1 MSLLL
6 ETPGSARGTGCR
18 PARGGG
24 YRGPVGEVDDD
35 ARAQADAAVAKAW
48 VTGDPA
54 ALRLAWEQ
62 FGTLVFTYCVRALGD
77 RELAA
82 DCTQETFLG
91 AWRSRERF
99 DLDRGSLAGWLVGIA
114 KFKVLDAYRAAPRV
128 PTPREM
134 SSDDTPGR
142 PEVATSSE
150 AEADRL
156 ADRLL
161 VAHALDELT
170 PRARQVIELAF
181 YSDLTQTE
189 IAERLDLPLGTVKSD
204 MRRGL
209 LRLRG
214 HLEGGADHD

>member
-6 ETPGSARGTGCR
+6 EAPRSTTGTGCR
-18 PARGGG
+18 PARGDG
-24 YRGPVGEVDDD
+24 YRGPVGAVDDD

-54 ALRLAWEQ
+54 ALRLAWDQ
-62 FGTLVFTYCVRALGD
+62 FGSLVFTYCVRALGD

-99 DLDRGSLAGWLVGIA
+99 ELDRGSLAGWLMGIA

-128 PTPREM
+128 PTPQAPP
-134 SSDDTPGR
+134 SDDAPGR
-142 PEVATSSE
+142 PEVAVSE
-150 AEADRL
+150 GETDQL

-161 VAHALDELT
+161 VAHALDELS

-209 LRLRG
+209 QRLRL
-214 HLEGGADHD
+214 HLEGGEVHA